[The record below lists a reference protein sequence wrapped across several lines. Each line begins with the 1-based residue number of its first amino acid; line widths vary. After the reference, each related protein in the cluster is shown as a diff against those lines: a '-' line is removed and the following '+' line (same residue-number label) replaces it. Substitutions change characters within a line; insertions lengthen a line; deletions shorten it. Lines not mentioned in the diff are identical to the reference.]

1 MIEYLRNHWF
11 TIFFMS
17 LISGVTIFTITKKPI
32 TPELTNQKIVHP
44 KTDSIIAIADS
55 VVTILETQRK
65 EHTKLK
71 KEKDLFEKE
80 LKIEKK
86 KKSKPAPVKTK
97 VVVETKEVVVEK
109 IIKLPDPGAKEA
121 IIENYR
127 IQNENTK
134 LKEEIET
141 LKKRNKIKNDTIST
155 DTIRS
160 KKKRFLLF

>member
-1 MIEYLRNHWF
+1 MIKYFRNNWF
-11 TIFFMS
+11 GVFFIS
-17 LISGVTIFTITKKPI
+17 LISGVTIFTITKKPLNS
-32 TPELTNQKIVHP
+32 ELTPQKIVHP

-55 VVTILETQRK
+55 VVTILEIQKK

-71 KEKDLFEKE
+71 KEKELFEKE

-86 KKSKPAPVKTK
+86 KKSKPVPVKTK

-109 IIKLPDPGAKEA
+109 IVKLADPGAKEA

-141 LKKRNKIKNDTIST
+141 LKKKNKVKNDTIST

-160 KKKRFLLF
+160 KRKRFLLF